1 MSKQAI
7 METLKKA
14 LGESLTNEAASEI
27 STYLDSLVT
36 DRAKASTHSLQGQLD
51 AAKKEAAEA
60 KKKLAE
66 SEAVFEKE
74 AETFAQELAEAF
86 AKKEAILF
94 EELANFKEE
103 TVKVVEETSTQYREQ
118 VEKMVEEVAAEYRT
132 TLETEMV
139 EEAKN
144 FRIKQE
150 AALAEDVNKYRK
162 DLLEKLDQYLESEL
176 PKHIPEGIMEAAAKA
191 KAYEGLVEGMLNTFS
206 KNYIKL
212 DSTGYEALK
221 AAKKESE
228 SLAEQYNA
236 KVKEAVSLTAQVRD
250 LEKKVKLA
258 SLTEGMTQTQKARAA
273 KLLESATASDVERK
287 FDAVKDYIISESVK
301 APTKPATATQSVAPK
316 APTKPVITESA
327 KKQMEKIEEMVSSPS
342 TTSSNPQMEQWK
354 KSLDR
359 MNRRI

>member
-14 LGESLTNEAASEI
+14 LGESLSNEAASDI

-36 DRAKASTHSLQGQLD
+36 DRAKASTLSLQEQLD
-51 AAKKEAAEA
+51 AAKNEAAVA

-66 SEAVFEKE
+66 QEAVFEKE
-74 AETFAQELAEAF
+74 AGAFASELAEAF
-86 AKKEAILF
+86 SKKEAILF
-94 EELANFKEE
+94 EELNNFKEQ
-103 TVKVVEETSTQYREQ
+103 TIQVVEQTSSEYRSQ
-118 VEKMVEEVAAEYRT
+118 VEKMVEETASEYRT
-132 TLETEMV
+132 VLENEMV
-139 EEAKN
+139 AEAKN

-221 AAKKESE
+221 VAKKESE

-250 LEKKVKLA
+250 FEKKVKLA

-287 FDAVKDYIISESVK
+287 FEAVKDYIISESVK
-301 APTKPATATQSVAPK
+301 APVKPVTQSVAPK
-316 APTKPVITESA
+316 APAKPVITESA
-327 KKQMEKIEEMVSSPS
+327 KKQLEKIEEEVSSPAKV
-342 TTSSNPQMEQWK
+342 SSNPQMDMWK

-359 MNRRI
+359 MNRR

>member
-14 LGESLTNEAASEI
+14 LGESLSNEAASEI

-36 DRAKASTHSLQGQLD
+36 DRAKASTLSLHEQLE
-51 AAKKEAAEA
+51 AAKKEVADT

-66 SEAVFEKE
+66 QQTTFQKE
-74 AETFAQELAEAF
+74 AETFAAELAEAF
-86 AKKEAILF
+86 AKKEGILF
-94 EELANFKEE
+94 EELNNFKEE
-103 TVKVVEETSTQYREQ
+103 TLRVVESTSTEYRSQ
-118 VEKMVEEVAAEYRT
+118 VEKMIEEVAAEYRT
-132 TLETEMV
+132 SLEEEMI

-191 KAYEGLVEGMLNTFS
+191 KAYEGLVEGMISTFS

-221 AAKKESE
+221 AVKKESE

-250 LEKKVKLA
+250 LQKKVKLGK
-258 SLTEGMTQTQKARAA
+258 LTEGMTQSQKSRAE
-273 KLLESATASDVERK
+273 KLLESATATDIDKK

-301 APTKPATATQSVAPK
+301 ASSPTVAAKVAPK
-316 APTKPVITESA
+316 VSEKPAITESV
-327 KKQMEKIEEMVSSPS
+327 KKQLAKIEETVSSP
-342 TTSSNPQMEQWK
+342 TTSKTPQMDMWK

>member
-36 DRAKASTHSLQGQLD
+36 DRAKASTLSLQEQLD
-51 AAKKEAAEA
+51 AAKKEAEEA
-60 KKKLAE
+60 KKKLSE

-94 EELANFKEE
+94 EELSNFKEQ

-191 KAYEGLVEGMLNTFS
+191 KAYEGLVEGMLNTFT
-206 KNYIKL
+206 KNFIKL

-221 AAKKESE
+221 AAKKEAE

-250 LEKKVKLA
+250 MEKKVKLA
-258 SLTEGMTQTQKARAA
+258 SLTEGMTQSQKARAA

-301 APTKPATATQSVAPK
+301 VAPK
-316 APTKPVITESA
+316 APSVATTTPKAPAKPVITESA
-327 KKQMEKIEEMVSSPS
+327 KKQMEKIEEMVSSPA

>member
-14 LGESLTNEAASEI
+14 LGESLSETAASEI

-36 DRAKASTHSLQGQLD
+36 DRAKASTLSLQEQLET
-51 AAKKEAAEA
+51 AKKQ
-60 KKKLAE
+60 LAE
-66 SEAVFEKE
+66 SKKKIAEQEATFQKE
-74 AETFAQELAEAF
+74 AESFAGELAEAF
-86 AKKEAILF
+86 SKKEAILF
-94 EELANFKEE
+94 EELNNFKEQ
-103 TVKVVEETSTQYREQ
+103 TVQVVEQTSTEYRSQ
-118 VEKMVEEVAAEYRT
+118 VEKMVEDVAAEYRN

-176 PKHIPEGIMEAAAKA
+176 PKHLPEGIMEAAAKA
-191 KAYEGLVEGMLNTFS
+191 KAYEGLVEGMLSTFA

-221 AAKKESE
+221 AAKKESN
-228 SLAEQYNA
+228 SIAEQYNA

-250 LEKKVKLA
+250 LEKKVKLGH
-258 SLTEGMTQTQKARAA
+258 LTEGMTQSQKARAA
-273 KLLESATASDVERK
+273 KLLESATASDVEKK

-301 APTKPATATQSVAPK
+301 PQSKAAPVVAPK
-316 APTKPVITESA
+316 VAPKPVMTESA
-327 KKQMEKIEEMVSSPS
+327 KKQMAKVEEEVSSPS
-342 TTSSNPQMEQWK
+342 ITSGSPQMDQWK

-359 MNRRI
+359 MNRRV

>member
-14 LGESLTNEAASEI
+14 LGESLSNEAASDI

-36 DRAKASTHSLQGQLD
+36 DRAKASTLSLQEQLE
-51 AAKKEAAEA
+51 AAKKEASEA

-66 SEAVFEKE
+66 QESTFEKE
-74 AETFAQELAEAF
+74 AESFASELAEAF
-86 AKKEAILF
+86 AKKESILF
-94 EELANFKEE
+94 EELNNFKEQ
-103 TVKVVEETSTQYREQ
+103 TIQVVEQTSTEYRSQ

-139 EEAKN
+139 QEAKN

-176 PKHIPEGIMEAAAKA
+176 PKQIPDGIMEAAAKA
-191 KAYEGLVEGMLNTFS
+191 NAYESLVEGMLNTFS

-221 AAKKESE
+221 AAKKDSE

-250 LEKKVKLA
+250 LDKKVKLA
-258 SLTEGMTQTQKARAA
+258 QLTEGMTQSQKARAA
-273 KLLESATASDVERK
+273 KLLESANASDVVKK
-287 FDAVKDYIISESVK
+287 FEAVKDYIINESVK
-301 APTKPATATQSVAPK
+301 APQKQSAPAAAPK
-316 APTKPVITESA
+316 VPTKPVITESA
-327 KKQMEKIEEMVSSPS
+327 KKQLAKIEEEVSSPA
-342 TTSSNPQMEQWK
+342 TTSSTPQMDSWK

-359 MNRRI
+359 MNRRV

>member
-14 LGESLTNEAASEI
+14 LGESLSNEAASEI

-36 DRAKASTHSLQGQLD
+36 DRAKASTLSLQEQLD

-60 KKKLAE
+60 KKKLE
-66 SEAVFEKE
+66 EQQETFQKE
-74 AETFAQELAEAF
+74 AELFAAELAEAF
-86 AKKEAILF
+86 AKKEEILF
-94 EELANFKEE
+94 EELNNFKEQ
-103 TVKVVEETSTQYREQ
+103 TIQVVEQTSSEYRTQ
-118 VEKMVEEVAAEYRT
+118 VEKMVEETAAEYRT
-132 TLETEMV
+132 VLERVMV

-162 DLLEKLDQYLESEL
+162 DLLEKLDQYLESEI

-191 KAYEGLVEGMLNTFS
+191 KAYEGLVDGMLNTFS

-228 SLAEQYNA
+228 SIAEQYNA
-236 KVKEAVSLTAQVRD
+236 KVKEVVSLTAQVRD

-273 KLLESATASDVERK
+273 KLLESATASDIEKK

-301 APTKPATATQSVAPK
+301 APAKPTTQSVAPK
-316 APTKPVITESA
+316 APAKPVITESA
-327 KKQMEKIEEMVSSPS
+327 KKQMEKIEEMVSSSS
-342 TTSSNPQMEQWK
+342 TTSSNLPMDSWK